1 VKKVIKNCLGYYKE
15 NFFIPLFN
23 RSNLKNDAYI
33 DIMNERPFTQVIK
46 LLHEA
51 GLRPTRQRM
60 ALARLLFDE
69 GNRHV
74 TAEGLHREAKNAN
87 IPVSLATV
95 YNTLHQFTSA
105 GLLREMVVEPG
116 RAYFDTNL
124 TRHHHFFFEDT
135 GEIED
140 IPDDLVSISQLPK
153 TPKGTALNRV
163 DVVVRLRTSE

>member
-1 VKKVIKNCLGYYKE
+1 
-15 NFFIPLFN
+15 
-23 RSNLKNDAYI
+23 
-33 DIMNERPFTQVIK
+33 MHERPFTHVIK
-46 LLHEA
+46 LLHNA

-69 GNRHV
+69 DNRHV
-74 TAEGLHREAKNAN
+74 TAEDLHRDAKKAN

-124 TRHHHFFFEDT
+124 TSHHHFFFEDT
-135 GEIED
+135 GKIED
-140 IPDDLVSISQLPK
+140 IPNNQVSVSQLPK
-153 TPKGTALNRV
+153 IPKGTALNRV
-163 DVVVRLRTSE
+163 DVVVRVTTSNQVKN

>member
-1 VKKVIKNCLGYYKE
+1 M
-15 NFFIPLFN
+15 
-23 RSNLKNDAYI
+23 ND
-33 DIMNERPFTQVIK
+33 RPFTHVIE
-46 LLHEA
+46 LLHKA

-69 GNRHV
+69 GNRHL
-74 TAEGLHREAKNAN
+74 TAEDLHREAKNAN

-140 IPDDLVSISQLPK
+140 IPHNLVSISQLPK
-153 TPKGTALNRV
+153 IPKGTAISKV
-163 DVVVRLRTSE
+163 DVVVRLRSAEQVKN